1 MLISSYHIKS
11 LVQEF
16 HETSY
21 RTLGLHSKH
30 KSNAESEI
38 SRPVGSAMFA
48 EELRSYNE
56 QQIKAYN
63 VAACNKR

>member
-1 MLISSYHIKS
+1 MMVCNTIIDLSSSYHIKS

-16 HETSY
+16 DETSY
-21 RTLGLHSKH
+21 RTLHSKH

-48 EELRSYNE
+48 EELRSY
-56 QQIKAYN
+56 
-63 VAACNKR
+63 